1 MKTLKKH
8 IDCGVYS
15 FDVAIDRDI
24 AIEALEE
31 YPALAEYVFTQAEE
45 SAKKPST
52 KKETET
58 DFVIRAIKEKR
69 LKDYFQTAEL
79 LKECAKFAFPKML
92 KKAGSD
98 LNAQEIIE
106 YVYENNV
113 QEEFCSNIFQ
123 LVILVFTQREVGVK
137 KVNFSMK

>member
-15 FDVAIDRDI
+15 FDVVIDRDI

-45 SAKKPST
+45 GAKKPST

-69 LKDYFQTAEL
+69 LKDYFQTAEM

-113 QEEFCSNIFQ
+113 QEEFCSNIFE
-123 LVILVFTQREVGVK
+123 LVILGFTQREVGAK
-137 KVNFSMK
+137 KVSFSMR